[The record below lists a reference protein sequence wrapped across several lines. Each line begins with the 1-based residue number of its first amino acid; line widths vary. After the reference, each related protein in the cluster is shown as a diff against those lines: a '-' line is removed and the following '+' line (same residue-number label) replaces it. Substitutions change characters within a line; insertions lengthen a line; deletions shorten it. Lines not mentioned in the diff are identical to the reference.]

1 MTSPVFV
8 EFSTNL
14 GLLPDSPA
22 TSSEGVRVD
31 IVLLVGRIL
40 FAALFIGSGI
50 RHFKAREAM
59 TGYAKYKGI
68 PAAGAAVVLSGL
80 VFLLGGLGVLLGVY
94 AEYAA
99 LALAV
104 AVALTAFT
112 MHTFWK
118 ETDPQA
124 KMTEQVSFNKNLA
137 LAGGALA
144 FYVLFANYSDSLAYM
159 LLK

>member
-1 MTSPVFV
+1 M
-8 EFSTNL
+8 
-14 GLLPDSPA
+14 
-22 TSSEGVRVD
+22 D

-40 FAALFIGSGI
+40 FALLFIGSGI
-50 RHFKAREAM
+50 GHFKAREAM

-68 PAAGAAVVLSGL
+68 PAAGAAVILSGL

-99 LALAV
+99 LALAG
-104 AVALTAFT
+104 AVALTAVT

-144 FYVLFANYSDSLAYM
+144 FYVLFANYSDSLSYL